1 MTNREASRTLMTMS
15 TWPRN
20 LQRDR
25 QGLPPW
31 PAHAMAVVARRAAL
45 AAWAPAVLLGL
56 LAFALRAAYLN
67 RSFDIFIDE
76 ITYLR
81 IAQSMAHGLGVSLY
95 GQPFY
100 LHPPAFFML
109 EAAYLKVVGPVGDT
123 LRLIYAVRYLNVAL
137 AGLTAALLYLIVRRV
152 AGWPAA
158 VTAAA
163 LFALDPF
170 IIRQNSLNLLDTSA
184 MLWVMCGYGVL
195 VWGMDEHGLRY
206 RSPGRQVLWEG
217 TVGIFFG
224 LSLLTKDMM
233 AFLTLLPLAA
243 CFVFNLSLPRA
254 ATVFIGVVACFVYAL
269 YPAALITPWGWG
281 QLAAIKLH
289 GVSRLIGAARETGFH
304 HSGGG
309 PSLLSTVVTRLDQF
323 GTTYAIIALGLA
335 AVAVLA
341 RWGDG
346 RHRLLALWVASAY
359 ALLGYCVAFGTL
371 EEQFFYLLVVP
382 ALAAIAAAS
391 ALLLDSRRVPL
402 PSALR
407 RAVPPAM
414 SALLAGFI
422 LWSGYRWGAIHLTPN
437 DGFARVLAYVDRSI
451 PAPQRH
457 VAATEETAQFL
468 LGDQSSGPWGLWD
481 TPAALQTYHP
491 AYVIVDPDQMIWDH
505 GAQGHA
511 LLTWIE
517 QHGRP
522 VFALTENSPSSLLIY
537 AFNWS
542 GGTPASAPTGGQA
555 RTIGPPAPP
564 PTGGRVRTISYR
576 QLAAAVGRE
585 DKAAWNGLWS
595 CRVGPLLGSRRA
607 ACHPDSLELYHHRV
621 RAHRA
626 RAHHTSA
633 RAHRLH
639 HASSRAASLAHPRRP
654 APRGRV
660 VRLWPAWFAPRPHAT
675 RPPAPRT
682 RQSNRAVPVYAGWG
696 H

>member
-1 MTNREASRTLMTMS
+1 MTMS
-15 TWPRN
+15 AWPRN
-20 LQRDR
+20 LQRYR

-31 PAHAMAVVARRAAL
+31 PTRAMAVVARRTAL
-45 AAWAPAVLLGL
+45 AAWAPAALLGL
-56 LAFALRAAYLN
+56 LAFVLRAAYLN

-81 IAQSMAHGLGVSLY
+81 IAQSVAHGLGISLY

-109 EAAYLKVVGPVGDT
+109 EAAYLKAVGPVGDT

-184 MLWVMCGYGVL
+184 ILWVMCGYGVL

-206 RSPGRQVLWEG
+206 RPPGRQVLWEG
-217 TVGIFFG
+217 TVGVFFG
-224 LSLLTKDMM
+224 LALLTKDMM
-233 AFLTLLPLAA
+233 VFLTLLPLAT

-254 ATVFIGVVACFVYAL
+254 VTAFIGGVACFVYAL
-269 YPAALITPWGWG
+269 YPAALIAPWGWG

-289 GVSRLIGAARETGFH
+289 GVSRLIGAARETGFR

-323 GTTYAIIALGLA
+323 GTTYAIIALGLV

-341 RWGDG
+341 RWGDA

-382 ALAAIAAAS
+382 ALAALAAAG
-391 ALLLDSRRVPL
+391 ALLLNARQAPVP
-402 PSALR
+402 AAVR
-407 RAVPPAM
+407 RALPRAIW
-414 SALLAGFI
+414 ALLAGFI

-481 TPAALQTYHP
+481 TPAALQAYHP
-491 AYVIVDPDQMIWDH
+491 AYVIVDPDQVIWDH
-505 GAQGHA
+505 GAQGRA
-511 LLTWIE
+511 LLTWIA

-522 VFALTENSPSSLLIY
+522 VFALTENTPSSLALY
-537 AFNWS
+537 EFSWS
-542 GGTPASAPTGGQA
+542 GGTRASSPTRGRA

-564 PTGGRVRTISYR
+564 PIGGRTRTIGPPAPPATRGRLHTTSR
-576 QLAAAVGRE
+576 PVHHRTTTRRHGSGRGRHPSSARAPHGHGRANHRRFAAAVGRE
-585 DKAAWNGLWS
+585 GKNVWNGLWS
-595 CRVGPLLGSRRA
+595 CRTGPLLGARRS
-607 ACHPDSLELYHHRV
+607 ACHHRSPLSQ
-621 RAHRA
+621 RLSRLISILPPLMPRA
-626 RAHHTSA
+626 RPATLAITEKSA
-633 RAHRLH
+633 RI
-639 HASSRAASLAHPRRP
+639 
-654 APRGRV
+654 
-660 VRLWPAWFAPRPHAT
+660 
-675 RPPAPRT
+675 
-682 RQSNRAVPVYAGWG
+682 
-696 H
+696 